1 VQKSNVASN
10 YRLTIGAE
18 ETASMLG
25 ISKQTLYN
33 YLSTGNPRAPRPI
46 EVYGDGVKRNKLTW
60 LLRDVI
66 THVEAMSSGV
76 TYIGTVKSPDG
87 WIPTVTF
94 HGKRW
99 DGQCSVSIF
108 QAFEAASRY
117 YEQSRSR

>member
-1 VQKSNVASN
+1 
-10 YRLTIGAE
+10 
-18 ETASMLG
+18 MLG

-46 EVYGDGVKRNKLTW
+46 EVYGVGVKRNKLTW

-66 THVEAMSSGV
+66 THVEAMSSGA
-76 TYIGTVKSPDG
+76 TYIGTVKSADG

-99 DGQCSVSIF
+99 DGQCNDSIF
-108 QAFEAASRY
+108 QAFEAASSY
-117 YEQSRSR
+117 YEQNRSR